1 MALSDTERRKMQVA
15 HSIGPAMTDYL
26 ELIGVESLSQLENA
40 DAGDLALQIN
50 VMLGRR
56 HINGQGVR
64 ALENLI
70 QHARRAPE

>member
-1 MALSDTERRKMQVA
+1 MALSDTERRKMRAA
-15 HSIGPAMTDYL
+15 HSIGPAMIDYL
-26 ELIGVESLSQLENA
+26 EQIGIESLSQLRNA

-56 HINGQGVR
+56 HINAQGVR

-70 QHARRAPE
+70 ECARRAPE

>member
-1 MALSDTERRKMQVA
+1 MALSDPEWRKMQAA
-15 HSIGPAMTDYL
+15 HFIGPAMIDYL
-26 ELIGVESLSQLENA
+26 EQIGVESFLQLRDA

-56 HINGQGVR
+56 HINAQGVR

-70 QHARRAPE
+70 QNARRALE